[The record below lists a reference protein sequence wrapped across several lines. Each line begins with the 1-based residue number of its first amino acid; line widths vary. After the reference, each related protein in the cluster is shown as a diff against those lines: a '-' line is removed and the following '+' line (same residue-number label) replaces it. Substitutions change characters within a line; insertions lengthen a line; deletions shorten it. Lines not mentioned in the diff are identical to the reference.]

1 VGSAPERGVAGL
13 IRTHRP
19 THASRRDTGGT
30 VGLFF
35 VGLVLLLLFS
45 GAAAGVMAT
54 RVTGPAT
61 KAPPVDPALAREAR
75 ERAAV
80 TNSLLKIM
88 AIREQA
94 LSQRNLRLL
103 NTIYTPDSPQL
114 HKDRTEIQTLRD
126 KHELWK
132 GLQLPVQVLKV
143 TPTSGRRWTVVALLG
158 RSDARLQLES
168 GELIRDVEGNR
179 QVYWCTLIK
188 DPARGWLLYKFVPP

>member
-1 VGSAPERGVAGL
+1 VGSAAERGVAGL

-19 THASRRDTGGT
+19 AHAIRRDTGGT

-54 RVTGPAT
+54 RVTRPAT
-61 KAPPVDPALAREAR
+61 APVDPALARE
-75 ERAAV
+75 RAAV
-80 TNSLLKIM
+80 TDSLLKIM
-88 AIREQA
+88 AVREQA
-94 LSQRNLRLL
+94 LSQRNMRLL
-103 NTIYTPDSPQL
+103 NNIYTPDSPQL
-114 HKDRTEIQTLRD
+114 SKDRTEIQTLRD

-132 GLQLPVQVLKV
+132 GLQLPVQVLKA
-143 TPTSGRRWTVVALLG
+143 TPANSRRWTVVALLG

-188 DPARGWLLYKFVPP
+188 DPAKGWLLYKFVPP

>member
-19 THASRRDTGGT
+19 THAIRRDTGGT

-54 RVTGPAT
+54 RVTRPT
-61 KAPPVDPALAREAR
+61 QKPVDPALAR

-80 TNSLLKIM
+80 TNSLLRIM
-88 AIREQA
+88 AVRSQA
-94 LSQRNLRLL
+94 LSQRDMRLL
-103 NTIYTPDSPQL
+103 NNIYTPDSPQL

-132 GLQLPVQVLKV
+132 GLQLPVQVLKA
-143 TPTSGRRWTVVALLG
+143 TPASSRRWTVVALLG

-179 QVYWCTLIK
+179 RVYWCTLIK
-188 DPARGWLLYKFVPP
+188 DPAKGWLLYKFVPP

>member
-1 VGSAPERGVAGL
+1 MGSAPERGVAGL

-19 THASRRDTGGT
+19 AHAIRRDTGGT

-54 RVTGPAT
+54 RATRPT
-61 KAPPVDPALAREAR
+61 KAPVDPALARE
-75 ERAAV
+75 RAAV
-80 TNSLLKIM
+80 TDSLLKIM
-88 AIREQA
+88 AVREQA
-94 LSQRNLRLL
+94 LSQRNMRLL
-103 NTIYTPDSPQL
+103 NSIYTPDSPQL

-132 GLQLPVQVLKV
+132 GLELPVQVLKA
-143 TPTSGRRWTVVALLG
+143 TPASSRRWTVVALLG

-188 DPARGWLLYKFVPP
+188 DPAKGWLLYKFVPP

>member
-13 IRTHRP
+13 IRIQRP
-19 THASRRDTGGT
+19 AHAIRRDTGGT

-54 RVTGPAT
+54 RVTRPA
-61 KAPPVDPALAREAR
+61 KAPVDPALARE
-75 ERAAV
+75 RAQV
-80 TNSLLKIM
+80 TDSLLKIM
-88 AIREQA
+88 AVREQA
-94 LSQRNLRLL
+94 LSQRNMRLL
-103 NTIYTPDSPQL
+103 NNIYTPDSPQL
-114 HKDRTEIQTLRD
+114 HKDRVEIRTLRD

-132 GLQLPVQVLKV
+132 GLQLPVQVLKA
-143 TPTSGRRWTVVALLG
+143 TPASSRRWTVVALLG

-188 DPARGWLLYKFVPP
+188 DPAKGWLLYKFVPP

>member
-19 THASRRDTGGT
+19 THAIRRDSGGT

-54 RVTGPAT
+54 RVTRPAQT
-61 KAPPVDPALAREAR
+61 PVDPALER
-75 ERAAV
+75 ERTAV
-80 TNSLLKIM
+80 TNSLMRIM
-88 AIREQA
+88 AVRAEA
-94 LSQRNLRLL
+94 LAHRNTRLL
-103 NTIYTPDSPQL
+103 NNIYTPDSPQL

-126 KHELWK
+126 KHELWR
-132 GLQLPVQVLKV
+132 GLQLPVQVLKA
-143 TPTSGRRWTVVALLG
+143 TPASSRRWTVVALLG

-188 DPARGWLLYKFVPP
+188 DPAKGWLLYKFVPP

>member
-19 THASRRDTGGT
+19 THAIRRDTGGT

-35 VGLVLLLLFS
+35 VGLVLLVLFS
-45 GAAAGVMAT
+45 GAAAGVLAT
-54 RVTGPAT
+54 RVTRSAQV
-61 KAPPVDPALAREAR
+61 PVDPALARER
-75 ERAAV
+75 NAV
-80 TNSLLKIM
+80 TGSLLKIM
-88 AIREQA
+88 SVREQA
-94 LSQRNLRLL
+94 LSQRDMRLL
-103 NTIYTPDSPQL
+103 NKIYTPDSPQL

-132 GLQLPVQVLKV
+132 GLQLPVQVLKA
-143 TPTSGRRWTVVALLG
+143 TPASSRRWTVVALLG

-179 QVYWCTLIK
+179 QVYWCTLIR
-188 DPARGWLLYKFVPP
+188 DPAKGWLLYKFVPP

>member
-1 VGSAPERGVAGL
+1 MGSAPERGVAGL

-19 THASRRDTGGT
+19 AHAIRRDTGGT

-54 RVTGPAT
+54 RVTRPPNA
-61 KAPPVDPALAREAR
+61 PVDPALARE
-75 ERAAV
+75 RAAV
-80 TNSLLKIM
+80 TDSLLKIM
-88 AIREQA
+88 AVREQA
-94 LSQRNLRLL
+94 LSQRNMRLL
-103 NTIYTPDSPQL
+103 NNIYTPDSPQL

-126 KHELWK
+126 RHELWK
-132 GLQLPVQVLKV
+132 GLQLPVQVLKA
-143 TPTSGRRWTVVALLG
+143 TPASSRRWTVVALLG

-188 DPARGWLLYKFVPP
+188 DPAKGWLLYKFVPP

>member
-19 THASRRDTGGT
+19 THAIRRDTGGT

-35 VGLVLLLLFS
+35 VGLVLLVLFS
-45 GAAAGVMAT
+45 GAAAGVLAT
-54 RVTGPAT
+54 RVTRSAQV
-61 KAPPVDPALAREAR
+61 PVDPALARER
-75 ERAAV
+75 NAV
-80 TNSLLKIM
+80 TGSLLKIM
-88 AIREQA
+88 SVREQA
-94 LSQRNLRLL
+94 LSQRDMRLL
-103 NTIYTPDSPQL
+103 NKIYTPDSPQL

-132 GLQLPVQVLKV
+132 GLQLPVQVLKA
-143 TPTSGRRWTVVALLG
+143 TPASSRRWTVVALLG

-188 DPARGWLLYKFVPP
+188 DPAKGWLLYKFVPP

>member
-19 THASRRDTGGT
+19 THAIRRDTGGT

-54 RVTGPAT
+54 RVTRPT
-61 KAPPVDPALAREAR
+61 QKPVDPALAR

-80 TNSLLKIM
+80 TNSLLRIM
-88 AIREQA
+88 AVRSQA
-94 LSQRNLRLL
+94 LSQRDMRLL
-103 NTIYTPDSPQL
+103 NNIYTPDSPQL

-132 GLQLPVQVLKV
+132 GLQLPVQVLKA
-143 TPTSGRRWTVVALLG
+143 TPASSRRWTVVALLG

-188 DPARGWLLYKFVPP
+188 DPAKGWLLYKFVPP